1 MKWYQKLHWQ
11 IIIGLFAGL
20 LWGLL
25 SSAVG
30 INEFTSD
37 YIRPFGDIFVQLLK
51 LIAVPLILV
60 SLVVGVASLND
71 MTKLSIR
78 EVRVSSGSVPPG
90 FITLTTVSPMR
101 MAITLVKT

>member
-60 SLVVGVASLND
+60 SLGLVVASLID
-71 MTKLSIR
+71 RTKLSRMGVKTWEIY
-78 EVRVSSGSVPPG
+78 
-90 FITLTTVSPMR
+90 FLTGL
-101 MAITLVKT
+101 MAILTGLR